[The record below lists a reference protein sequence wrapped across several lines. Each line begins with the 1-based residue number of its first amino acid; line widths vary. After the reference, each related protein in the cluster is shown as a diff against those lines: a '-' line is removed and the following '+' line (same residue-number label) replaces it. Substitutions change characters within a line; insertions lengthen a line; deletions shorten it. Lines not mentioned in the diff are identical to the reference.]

1 VKRRIALA
9 FLLVLA
15 AAPGAQAD
23 DAAMVRAIY
32 RDWMVPRSSELA
44 AASTTLV
51 GAVRVYCSASPQDAV
66 SALDGARRAWTSS
79 VVAWERVSTVAIGPM
94 LEERVQARLDFMPAR
109 PRMIAQ
115 AIERAP
121 SDGSDMD
128 RIGAPAKG
136 FPALEWL
143 LWTRAMQPAS
153 AECRYATQIAQE
165 IEREARSLERAFET
179 AAAVPM
185 DAKAAKAAL
194 NEFANQWI
202 GGLDRLR
209 WTWMVQPVQRA
220 ATAERRT
227 SAEFPRNASGA
238 TAQSWA
244 AQWATL
250 SQFAVAAEGSF
261 SSMLRER
268 GFAKLADSL
277 AQAVERA
284 DADIKGLDPSDPE
297 QVMAAAR
304 QLSALKGLVEG
315 NVATA
320 LDLRIGFSD
329 ADGD

>member
-1 VKRRIALA
+1 MKRRIALA

-15 AAPGAQAD
+15 AAPGARAD

-51 GAVRVYCSASPQDAV
+51 GAVRVYCDVSPQDV
-66 SALDGARRAWTSS
+66 GSALDEARRAWTSS

-94 LEERVQARLDFMPAR
+94 LEERAQSRLDFMPTR

-121 SDGSDMD
+121 SDVSGME

-143 LWTRAMQPAS
+143 LWTKAMQPAS
-153 AECRYATQIAQE
+153 AECRYATQIALE
-165 IEREARSLERAFET
+165 IEREARSLERAFG
-179 AAAVPM
+179 AAAAAPM
-185 DAKAAKAAL
+185 DDKAATAAL

-227 SAEFPRNASGA
+227 SAEFPRGASGV

-250 SQFAVAAEGSF
+250 KQLAIAAGGSF
-261 SSMLRER
+261 ASLLRER
-268 GFAKLADSL
+268 GFDNLADSL
-277 AQAVERA
+277 AQTVERA
-284 DADIKGLDPSDPE
+284 DTDMKGLQPTNPE

-315 NVATA
+315 EMATA